1 MKFKS
6 VGILSEENLAVLLS
20 ANPTKWDGWKSE
32 TALETPLREAAAYME
47 DTTMEVAELNGHL
60 VCMPETHTI
69 FDMDLFLD
77 FQAVFNSFINYC
89 KAC

>member
-60 VCMPETHTI
+60 VCMPETLTI
-69 FDMDLFLD
+69 FNLEVFLE
-77 FQAVFNSFINYC
+77 FQAVFNSFIQYC
-89 KAC
+89 KNC